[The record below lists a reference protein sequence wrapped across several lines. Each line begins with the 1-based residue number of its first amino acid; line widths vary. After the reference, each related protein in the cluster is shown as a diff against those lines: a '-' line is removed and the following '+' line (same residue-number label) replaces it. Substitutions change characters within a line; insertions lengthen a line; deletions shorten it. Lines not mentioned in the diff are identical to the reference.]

1 MKKIESKLWDVY
13 VCTPEEMDVVAKRK
27 SHRKLED
34 GKKLVSYHTTLNRK
48 SQYYID
54 GEYFDKNIKKKKAV
68 TQLILSN
75 EFININE
82 NMTEE
87 DCKKRATEVLDSL
100 INEVL
105 KNL

>member
-1 MKKIESKLWDVY
+1 MKKIESKLWNVY
-13 VCTPEEMDVVAKRK
+13 VCTPEEMNVNVREKYHLK
-27 SHRKLED
+27 SEE
-34 GKKLVSYHTTLNRK
+34 GKKLTSLYTDTE
-48 SQYYID
+48 YYFD
-54 GEYFDKNIKKKKAV
+54 GEYFGEDIKEAI
-68 TQLILSN
+68 TRFILSN

-87 DCKKRATEVLDSL
+87 ECNKRATEVLYSL

>member
-1 MKKIESKLWDVY
+1 MKKIESKLWNVY

-27 SHRKLED
+27 SHRKLEA
-34 GKKLVSYHTTLNRK
+34 GKKLTFLYTDTE
-48 SQYYID
+48 YYID
-54 GEYFDKNIKKKKAV
+54 GEYYDWCIKEAITKF
-68 TQLILSN
+68 ILGN

-87 DCKKRATEVLDSL
+87 ECNKRATEVSYSL

>member
-1 MKKIESKLWDVY
+1 MKKIESKLWNVY

-34 GKKLVSYHTTLNRK
+34 GKKLTFLYTDTE
-48 SQYYID
+48 YYID
-54 GEYFDKNIKKKKAV
+54 SEYYDWCIKEAITKF
-68 TQLILSN
+68 ILGN

-87 DCKKRATEVLDSL
+87 ECNKRATEVSYSL

>member
-1 MKKIESKLWDVY
+1 MKKIESKLWNVY

-34 GKKLVSYHTTLNRK
+34 GEKLTCLYTTGYKKPE
-48 SQYYID
+48 YYFD
-54 GEYFDKNIKKKKAV
+54 GEYYDWCIKEAITKF
-68 TQLILSN
+68 ILGN

-87 DCKKRATEVLDSL
+87 ECNKRAAEVSYSL

>member
-1 MKKIESKLWDVY
+1 MKKIESKLWNIY
-13 VCTPEEMDVVAKRK
+13 ICTPEEMNVNVREKYHLK
-27 SHRKLED
+27 SEE
-34 GKKLVSYHTTLNRK
+34 GKKLRSLYSDTE
-48 SQYYID
+48 YYLD
-54 GEYFDKNIKKKKAV
+54 GEYFGEDIKEAITKF
-68 TQLILSN
+68 ILGN

-87 DCKKRATEVLDSL
+87 ECNKRATEVSYSL

>member
-1 MKKIESKLWDVY
+1 MKKIESKLWNIY
-13 VCTPEEMDVVAKRK
+13 ICTSEEMNVVAKRK
-27 SHRKLED
+27 SHRKLEG
-34 GKKLVSYHTTLNRK
+34 GKKLTCLYTTGYK
-48 SQYYID
+48 KPEYYFD
-54 GEYFDKNIKKKKAV
+54 GEYFGEDIKEAI
-68 TQLILSN
+68 TRFILGN

-87 DCKKRATEVLDSL
+87 ECNKRATEVSYSL

>member
-1 MKKIESKLWDVY
+1 M
-13 VCTPEEMDVVAKRK
+13 EE
-27 SHRKLED
+27 
-34 GKKLVSYHTTLNRK
+34 GKGLTCFHTTENRK
-48 SQYYID
+48 PEYYID
-54 GEYFDKNIKKKKAV
+54 GEYFEENIKEAV
-68 TQLILSN
+68 VRFILGN

-87 DCKKRATEVLDSL
+87 ECDKRATEVSYSL

>member
-1 MKKIESKLWDVY
+1 MKKIESKLWNIY
-13 VCTPEEMDVVAKRK
+13 ICTPEEMDVVAKRK

-34 GKKLVSYHTTLNRK
+34 GKKLTFLYTDTE
-48 SQYYID
+48 YYID
-54 GEYFDKNIKKKKAV
+54 GEYYDWCIKEAITKF
-68 TQLILSN
+68 ILGN

-87 DCKKRATEVLDSL
+87 ECNKRATEVLYSL

>member
-1 MKKIESKLWDVY
+1 MKKIESKLWNIY
-13 VCTPEEMDVVAKRK
+13 ICTPEEMDVVAKRK

-34 GKKLVSYHTTLNRK
+34 GKKLTFLYTDTE
-48 SQYYID
+48 YYID
-54 GEYFDKNIKKKKAV
+54 GEYYDWCIKEAITKF
-68 TQLILSN
+68 ILGN

-87 DCKKRATEVLDSL
+87 ECNKRATEVAYSL

>member
-48 SQYYID
+48 SQYYLD
-54 GEYFDKNIKKKKAV
+54 GEYFGEDIKEAV
-68 TQLILSN
+68 TQFILGN

-87 DCKKRATEVLDSL
+87 DCKKRAAEVSCSL
-100 INEVL
+100 IDEVL

>member
-1 MKKIESKLWDVY
+1 MKKIESKLWNIY
-13 VCTPEEMDVVAKRK
+13 ICTSEEMNVIVREKHHLK
-27 SHRKLED
+27 SEE
-34 GKKLVSYHTTLNRK
+34 GKKLTSLYTDTE
-48 SQYYID
+48 YYFD
-54 GEYFDKNIKKKKAV
+54 GEYFGEDIKEAI
-68 TQLILSN
+68 TRFILGN

-87 DCKKRATEVLDSL
+87 ECDKRATEVSYSL

>member
-1 MKKIESKLWDVY
+1 MKKIESKLWNVY
-13 VCTPEEMDVVAKRK
+13 VCTPEEMNVNVREKYHLK
-27 SHRKLED
+27 SEE
-34 GKKLVSYHTTLNRK
+34 GKMLRSLYTDTE
-48 SQYYID
+48 YYLD
-54 GEYFDKNIKKKKAV
+54 GEYFGEDIKEAITKF
-68 TQLILSN
+68 ILGN

-87 DCKKRATEVLDSL
+87 ECNKRATEVSYSL

>member
-1 MKKIESKLWDVY
+1 MKKIESKLWNIY
-13 VCTPEEMDVVAKRK
+13 ICTSEEMNVVAKRK
-27 SHRKLED
+27 SHRKLEG
-34 GKKLVSYHTTLNRK
+34 GKKLTCLYTTGYK
-48 SQYYID
+48 KPEYYFD
-54 GEYFDKNIKKKKAV
+54 GEYYDWCIKKAV
-68 TQLILSN
+68 TQLILSD

-87 DCKKRATEVLDSL
+87 ECNKRATEVLYSL

>member
-1 MKKIESKLWDVY
+1 
-13 VCTPEEMDVVAKRK
+13 MDVVKEKK
-27 SHRKLED
+27 SHHKLEE
-34 GKKLVSYHTTLNRK
+34 GKRLTYFYTTENRK
-48 SQYYID
+48 PEYYID
-54 GEYFDKNIKKKKAV
+54 DEYFEDNIKEAV
-68 TQLILSN
+68 TKFILGN

-87 DCKKRATEVLDSL
+87 ECDKRAIEVSYSL

>member
-1 MKKIESKLWDVY
+1 M
-13 VCTPEEMDVVAKRK
+13 
-27 SHRKLED
+27 ED
-34 GKKLVSYHTTLNRK
+34 GKKLTFLYTDTE
-48 SQYYID
+48 YYLD
-54 GEYFDKNIKKKKAV
+54 GEYFGEDIKEAITKF
-68 TQLILSN
+68 ILGN

-87 DCKKRATEVLDSL
+87 ECNKRATEVSYSL

>member
-1 MKKIESKLWDVY
+1 MKKIESKLWNIY
-13 VCTPEEMDVVAKRK
+13 ICTPEEMDVVAKRK
-27 SHRKLED
+27 SPRKLED
-34 GKKLVSYHTTLNRK
+34 GKKLTFLYTDK
-48 SQYYID
+48 EYYLD
-54 GEYFDKNIKKKKAV
+54 GEYYDWCIKEAITKF
-68 TQLILSN
+68 ILGN

-87 DCKKRATEVLDSL
+87 ECNKRATEVSYSL

>member
-1 MKKIESKLWDVY
+1 MKKIESKLWNIY
-13 VCTPEEMDVVAKRK
+13 ICTPEEMDVVAKRK

-34 GKKLVSYHTTLNRK
+34 GKKLTCLYTTGYK
-48 SQYYID
+48 KPEYYID
-54 GEYFDKNIKKKKAV
+54 GENFGEDIKEAI
-68 TQLILSN
+68 TRFILGN

-87 DCKKRATEVLDSL
+87 ECDKRATEVSYSL

>member
-1 MKKIESKLWDVY
+1 MKKIESKLWNVY

-34 GKKLVSYHTTLNRK
+34 GKILYTDTE
-48 SQYYID
+48 YYLD
-54 GEYFDKNIKKKKAV
+54 GEYFGEDIKWAIIKF
-68 TQLILSN
+68 IIGN

-87 DCKKRATEVLDSL
+87 ECNKRATEVLDSL

>member
-1 MKKIESKLWDVY
+1 MKKIESKLWNVY

-34 GKKLVSYHTTLNRK
+34 GKKLVSYHKTLNRK

-54 GEYFDKNIKKKKAV
+54 GEYFDKNIKEAV
-68 TQLILSN
+68 TQFILSN

-87 DCKKRATEVLDSL
+87 ECDKRATEVSYSL

>member
-1 MKKIESKLWDVY
+1 MKKIESKLWNVY
-13 VCTPEEMDVVAKRK
+13 VCTPEEMNVNVREKYHLK
-27 SHRKLED
+27 SEE
-34 GKKLVSYHTTLNRK
+34 GKKLTSLYTDTE
-48 SQYYID
+48 YYLD
-54 GEYFDKNIKKKKAV
+54 GEYFGEDIKEAITKF
-68 TQLILSN
+68 ILGN

-87 DCKKRATEVLDSL
+87 DCKKRATEVSYSL

>member
-1 MKKIESKLWDVY
+1 MKKIESKLWNVY
-13 VCTPEEMDVVAKRK
+13 VCTPEEMNVNVREKYHLK
-27 SHRKLED
+27 SEE
-34 GKKLVSYHTTLNRK
+34 GKKLTSLYTDTE
-48 SQYYID
+48 YYID
-54 GEYFDKNIKKKKAV
+54 GEYYDWCIKEAITKF
-68 TQLILSN
+68 ILGN

-87 DCKKRATEVLDSL
+87 ECNKRATEVSYSL

>member
-1 MKKIESKLWDVY
+1 MKKIESKLWNIY
-13 VCTPEEMDVVAKRK
+13 ICTPEEMNVNVREKYHLK
-27 SHRKLED
+27 SEE
-34 GKKLVSYHTTLNRK
+34 GKKLRSLYSDTE
-48 SQYYID
+48 YYLD
-54 GEYFDKNIKKKKAV
+54 GEYFGEDIKEAV
-68 TQLILSN
+68 TQFILGN

-87 DCKKRATEVLDSL
+87 DCKKRATEVSYSL

>member
-1 MKKIESKLWDVY
+1 MKKIESKLWNVY

-34 GKKLVSYHTTLNRK
+34 GEKLTFLYTDTE
-48 SQYYID
+48 YYLD
-54 GEYFDKNIKKKKAV
+54 GEYFGEDIKEAITKF
-68 TQLILSN
+68 ILGN

-87 DCKKRATEVLDSL
+87 ECNKRATEVSYSL

>member
-1 MKKIESKLWDVY
+1 MKKIESKLWNVY
-13 VCTPEEMDVVAKRK
+13 VCTPEEMNVVAKRK
-27 SHRKLED
+27 SHPKLED
-34 GKKLVSYHTTLNRK
+34 GEKFVSYHTTLNRK

-54 GEYFDKNIKKKKAV
+54 GEHFDKNIKEAV
-68 TQLILSN
+68 TQFILSN

-87 DCKKRATEVLDSL
+87 ECDKRATEVSYSL

>member
-1 MKKIESKLWDVY
+1 MKKIESKLWNVY
-13 VCTPEEMDVVAKRK
+13 VCTQEEMNVNVRDKYHLK
-27 SHRKLED
+27 SEE
-34 GKKLVSYHTTLNRK
+34 GKKLTSLYTDTE
-48 SQYYID
+48 YYLD
-54 GEYFDKNIKKKKAV
+54 GEYFGEDIKEAITKF
-68 TQLILSN
+68 ILGN

-87 DCKKRATEVLDSL
+87 ECNKRATEVSYSL

>member
-1 MKKIESKLWDVY
+1 MKKIESKLWNVY
-13 VCTPEEMDVVAKRK
+13 VCTSEEMNVNVREKYHLK
-27 SHRKLED
+27 SEE
-34 GKKLVSYHTTLNRK
+34 GKKLRSLYSDTE
-48 SQYYID
+48 YYLD
-54 GEYFDKNIKKKKAV
+54 GEYFGEDIKEAITKF
-68 TQLILSN
+68 ILGN

-87 DCKKRATEVLDSL
+87 ECNKRATEVSYSL

>member
-13 VCTPEEMDVVAKRK
+13 VCTPEEMNVVAKWK
-27 SHRKLED
+27 SHRKLEND
-34 GKKLVSYHTTLNRK
+34 GKKLVSYHKTLNRK
-48 SQYYID
+48 SQYYMD
-54 GEYFDKNIKKKKAV
+54 GEHFDKNIKEAV
-68 TQLILSN
+68 TQFILSN

-87 DCKKRATEVLDSL
+87 ECDKRATEVSYSL